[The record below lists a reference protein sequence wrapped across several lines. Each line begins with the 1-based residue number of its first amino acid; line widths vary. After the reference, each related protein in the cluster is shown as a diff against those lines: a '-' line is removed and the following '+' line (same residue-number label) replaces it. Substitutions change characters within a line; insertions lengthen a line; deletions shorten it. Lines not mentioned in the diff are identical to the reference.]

1 MITLNEKIRKFYN
14 NSTPLWLNTWGE
26 HMHHGFYGFDGSAK
40 KGNKQAQ
47 IDLIN
52 EILSWAEIK
61 NANKILD
68 AGCGVGGSARYLSKK
83 FNANVL
89 GVTLSNVQ
97 ADAAEKYNKSAELE
111 NTVQIIVKDM
121 LTLEKKDG
129 TYDLIW
135 SLESAEHI
143 PDKKGMLQLFYSL
156 LEPQGKCVIITWC
169 TSSSYG
175 NLTEKQQ
182 NLIQNIEKLY
192 HLPPMISLHE
202 YTILM
207 KESGFIN
214 VHSSDWSAAVAPFW
228 NAVLRTAISWKGI
241 FGLIRAGVTTIKGAW
256 AMQFMKKGFRDGT
269 IKFIVIQ
276 GQKI

>member
-14 NSTPLWLNTWGE
+14 NSTPLWLHTWGE

-52 EILSWAEIK
+52 EILNWAEIK

-68 AGCGVGGSARYLSKK
+68 AGCGVGGSARYLAKK

-97 ADAAEKYNKSAELE
+97 ADAAEKYNIMAELE
-111 NTVQIIVKDM
+111 TTVRILVKDM

-129 TYDLIW
+129 TFDLIW

-156 LEPQGKCVIITWC
+156 LETHGKCVIITWC

-175 NLTEKQQ
+175 NLTDKQQ
-182 NLIQNIEKLY
+182 DLIQNIEKLY

-214 VHSSDWSAAVAPFW
+214 VHSSDWTAAVAPFW
-228 NAVLRTAISWKGI
+228 KAVIKTAISWKGV
-241 FGLIRAGVTTIKGAW
+241 FGLMRAGSTTIKGAW
-256 AMQFMKKGFRDGT
+256 AMQYMKKGFRDGT
-269 IKFIVIQ
+269 IKFIVLQ
-276 GQKI
+276 GQKL